1 MPVVSPLGDGIC
13 EEAPPEVAAERET
26 TEGAAPP
33 PLPPHAPAPA
43 PAPGS
48 AEGAAAAARLTAA
61 ELEEM
66 HSIRNRIAE
75 LERFVRE
82 AGGIAA

>member
-1 MPVVSPLGDGIC
+1 MPAAAGSRLATRAEPTADGPLG
-13 EEAPPEVAAERET
+13 
-26 TEGAAPP
+26 
-33 PLPPHAPAPA
+33 
-43 PAPGS
+43 S
-48 AEGAAAAARLTAA
+48 EGAAAAARLTAA